1 MTIFNLIEKH
11 LNSIRHEEKSL
22 PVLDPSTSHSN
33 FRSYLECCD
42 SLGITPSVT
51 KFVRY
56 NTLYKNN
63 FKS

>member
-1 MTIFNLIEKH
+1 MIFNVIEKY
-11 LNSIRHEEKSL
+11 LKSIRHEEKLL
-22 PVLDPSTSHSN
+22 PVLDPSTSHYN
-33 FRSYLECCD
+33 FRSYLECCY
-42 SLGITPSVT
+42 SLGITPSIA

>member
-1 MTIFNLIEKH
+1 MFKKY
-11 LNSIRHEEKSL
+11 LNSIRHDVELL
-22 PVLDPSTSHSN
+22 PILDPSTTHYN
-33 FRSYLECCD
+33 FRSYLECCE
-42 SLGITPSVT
+42 SLGITPSIT